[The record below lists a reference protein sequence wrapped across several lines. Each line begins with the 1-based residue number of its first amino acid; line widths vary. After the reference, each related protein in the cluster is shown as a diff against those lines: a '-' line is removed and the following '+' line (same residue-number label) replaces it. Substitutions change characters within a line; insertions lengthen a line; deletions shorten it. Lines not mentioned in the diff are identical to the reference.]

1 MVKKCMFL
9 SRGVMSFICC
19 LLLMQTV
26 LSPTMIVSASERNK
40 IYPVAAS
47 GSIVAFSN
55 GFYRTIRINCPVDVE
70 VTDKEGIVVANIIN
84 DMPVDLGDEGLIAGN
99 NQNDEKYVIVP
110 IEENYNVKI
119 TAREDCVV
127 NYGIDEEFIL
137 GGNAA
142 RIINYFDINLKKG
155 QSLTGAIPRYP
166 YADEEEIK
174 EKGSTAEYTL
184 ADPENK
190 PIQVSS
196 ELRGEKAKAASYVVD
211 VDNSDRRV
219 GFTSGGGVHNYGS
232 FAKASVFIWGD
243 YEFKG
248 WYDNRGKCFSRDKE
262 YRFCVKSNVKL
273 IAKYTKKKAGKSEQ
287 GSAPKDNTGENKSKD
302 ISELDAYLEKIK
314 YLYDGKVKKPVV
326 TFEGEGITLEE
337 GKQYSAEYVNNKNV
351 GTATVTITGIGE
363 YTGTIIRKFTIF
375 PKTSK
380 LTKIVLTKKGI
391 KLNWKKRTEQADGYQ
406 IQYTTYEGV
415 EDNKFINKNKTTSYT
430 ITNLNSRGYSI
441 RIRTYKAVDGKKYY
455 SSWSEYNAVT
465 VKLIK

>member
-326 TFEGEGITLEE
+326 TVEGEGITLEE

-375 PKTSK
+375 PKASK
-380 LTKIVLTKKGI
+380 LTKTVLTKRGI
-391 KLNWKKRTEQADGYQ
+391 KLNWKKQTEQTDGYQ
-406 IQYTTYEGV
+406 IQYFTYEGV
-415 EDNKFINKNKTTSYT
+415 KNTKFINKNKTTSYT

>member
-1 MVKKCMFL
+1 
-9 SRGVMSFICC
+9 
-19 LLLMQTV
+19 
-26 LSPTMIVSASERNK
+26 MIVSASERNK

-55 GFYRTIRINCPVDVE
+55 GFFRTIRINCPVDVE
-70 VTDKEGIVVANIIN
+70 VIDNEGIVVGIK
-84 DMPVDLGDEGLIAGN
+84 ET
-99 NQNDEKYVIVP
+99 DEKYVIVP
-110 IEENYNVKI
+110 IIETYKI
-119 TAREDCVV
+119 KMTARENCVV
-127 NYGIDEEFIL
+127 NYGIDEGFIL
-137 GGNAA
+137 SENSA
-142 RIINYFDINLKKG
+142 RIINYFNINLKKG
-155 QSLTGAIPRYP
+155 QSLTGAIPKYP

-174 EKGSTAEYTL
+174 EKGSKAEYTL
-184 ADPENK
+184 TDPENK
-190 PIQVSS
+190 PIKVSS
-196 ELRGEKAKAASYVVD
+196 ELRGEKAKAASYVVQ
-211 VDNSDRRV
+211 VDNSDERI
-219 GFTSGGGVHNYGS
+219 GNTAGNGVYNYGS
-232 FAKASVFIWGD
+232 FAKASVIIWGNCVGG

-248 WYDNRGKCFSRDKE
+248 WYDKRGKCFSRDIE

-273 IAKYTKKKAGKSEQ
+273 IAKYRKKKAGKSGQ
-287 GSAPKDNTGENKSKD
+287 GNAEKNKTKD

-326 TFEGEGITLEE
+326 TVEGKGHTLEE
-337 GKQYSAEYVNNKNV
+337 GKQYKVKYVNNKNV

-406 IQYTTYEGV
+406 IQYFTYEGV
-415 EDNKFINKNKTTSYT
+415 KNTKFINKNKTTSYT
-430 ITNLNSRGYSI
+430 ITNPNSWRYYI

-465 VKLIK
+465 VKLIE

>member
-1 MVKKCMFL
+1 MFL
-9 SRGVMSFICC
+9 SRVLMSFICC
-19 LLLMQTV
+19 LLLIQAV
-26 LSPTMIVSASERNK
+26 LSPTITVSASERNK
-40 IYPVAAS
+40 IYPAAIS
-47 GSIVAFSN
+47 GSILAFSN
-55 GFYRTIRINCPVDVE
+55 GFFRIIRINCPVDVE

-84 DMPVDLGDEGLIAGN
+84 DMPVDLGDEGLIAGIKAT
-99 NQNDEKYVIVP
+99 DEKFVIVP

-119 TAREDCVV
+119 IAREDCVV

-137 GGNAA
+137 GGNSA

-174 EKGSTAEYTL
+174 EKGSKAEYTL
-184 ADPENK
+184 TDPENK
-190 PIQVSS
+190 PIEVSS
-196 ELRGEKAKAASYVVD
+196 ELRGEKAKAASYVVQ
-211 VDNSDRRV
+211 VDNSDERI
-219 GFTSGGGVHNYGS
+219 GNTAGNGVYNYGS
-232 FAKASVFIWGD
+232 FAKASVIIWGNCVGD

-248 WYDNRGKCFSRDKE
+248 WYDKRGKCFSKDIE

-273 IAKYTKKKAGKSEQ
+273 IAKYRKKKASKSGQ
-287 GSAPKDNTGENKSKD
+287 GNTEKNKTKN

-326 TFEGEGITLEE
+326 TVEGEGITLEE

-375 PKTSK
+375 PKASK
-380 LTKIVLTKKGI
+380 LTKIVLTKRGI
-391 KLNWKKRTEQADGYQ
+391 KLNWKKQTEQTDGYQ
-406 IQYTTYEGV
+406 IQYFTYEGV
-415 EDNKFINKNKTTSYT
+415 KNTKFINKNKTTSYT

-455 SSWSEYNAVT
+455 SSWSEFKSVT
-465 VKLIK
+465 VKPIE

>member
-9 SRGVMSFICC
+9 SRGVISFICC
-19 LLLMQTV
+19 LLLIQAV

-55 GFYRTIRINCPVDVE
+55 GFFRTIRINCPVDVE
-70 VTDKEGIVVANIIN
+70 VIDNEGIVVANIIN
-84 DMPVDLGDEGLIAGN
+84 DSPVDLGDEGLIVGIKET
-99 NQNDEKYVIVP
+99 DEKYVIVP
-110 IEENYNVKI
+110 IIETYKI
-119 TAREDCVV
+119 KMTARENCVV
-127 NYGIDEEFIL
+127 NYGIDEGFIL
-137 GGNAA
+137 SENSA
-142 RIINYFDINLKKG
+142 RIINYFNINLKKG
-155 QSLTGAIPRYP
+155 QSLTGAIPKYP

-174 EKGSTAEYTL
+174 EKGSKAEYTL
-184 ADPENK
+184 TDPENK
-190 PIQVSS
+190 PIKVSS
-196 ELRGEKAKAASYVVD
+196 ELRGEKAKAASYVVQ
-211 VDNSDRRV
+211 VDNSDERI
-219 GFTSGGGVHNYGS
+219 GNTAGNGVYNYGS
-232 FAKASVFIWGD
+232 FAKASVIIWGNCVGG

-248 WYDNRGKCFSRDKE
+248 WYDKRGKCFSRDIE

-273 IAKYTKKKAGKSEQ
+273 IAKYRKKKAGKSGQ
-287 GSAPKDNTGENKSKD
+287 GNAEKNKTKD

-326 TFEGEGITLEE
+326 TVEGKGHTLEE
-337 GKQYSAEYVNNKNV
+337 GKQYKVKYVNNKNV

-430 ITNLNSRGYSI
+430 ITNPNSWRYYI

-465 VKLIK
+465 VKLIE